1 MPVHAYPDLRLPLP
15 DDRAVLD
22 RMPGSTVPVI
32 RQPFAAGDPLPFWAY
47 AEFTGTLAFDLGD
60 DPGEDRDLADDR
72 LGRDL
77 AAMLHAALV
86 EVEAPSDQFA
96 RLGYS

>member
-1 MPVHAYPDLRLPLP
+1 
-15 DDRAVLD
+15 
-22 RMPGSTVPVI
+22 MPGSTVPVI
-32 RQPFAAGDPLPFWAY
+32 RQPYAAGDALPYWAY
-47 AEFTGTLAFDLGD
+47 TQFDGTLAFDLGD
-60 DPGEDRDLADDR
+60 DPDEDRNLADDR

-77 AAMLHAALV
+77 EAMLHAALV